1 MGKKQAAPKRRSD
14 QALAPAAAE
23 LPESKR
29 ARKQADPA
37 QQLDQNGKSKLK
49 AEQKPKAAAE
59 KKKKAAKPKEQPKA
73 EQKPKKRQSKR
84 SKKQQQ
90 EEDEEDLQ
98 LPEEEEQ
105 LEEEQDQGE
114 SEKSVHDV
122 FMEEVHAKEQ
132 ELQKH
137 CLIMGQVGRPPA
149 HKNPP
154 SPVSCSPHYLLHHA
168 LTVASVTQ
176 AGWN

>member
-23 LPESKR
+23 LPERKR
-29 ARKQADPA
+29 ARKPA
-37 QQLDQNGKSKLK
+37 QQLDQNGKSKSK

-59 KKKKAAKPKEQPKA
+59 KKKKAAKPTEQPKS
-73 EQKPKKRQSKR
+73 EQKSKKRQSKR
-84 SKKQQQ
+84 SKKQQE
-90 EEDEEDLQ
+90 EEDEEDQQ

-105 LEEEQDQGE
+105 LEEEQEQGE
-114 SEKSVHDV
+114 PEKSVHDV

-137 CLIMGQVGRPPA
+137 CLIMGQVGRPPT
-149 HKNPP
+149 H
-154 SPVSCSPHYLLHHA
+154 PVS
-168 LTVASVTQ
+168 
-176 AGWN
+176 